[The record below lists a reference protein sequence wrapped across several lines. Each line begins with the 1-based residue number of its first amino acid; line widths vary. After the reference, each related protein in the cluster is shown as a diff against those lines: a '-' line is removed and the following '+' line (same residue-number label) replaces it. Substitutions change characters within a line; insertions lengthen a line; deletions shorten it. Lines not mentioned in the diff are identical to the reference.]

1 MMELLAARL
10 ILALLQDDP
19 CERTYRVRV
28 VREESGLDPS
38 RFLLALATAEEAAS
52 WWRFRPDSVEVGR
65 DLLTARILELEGVLA

>member
-19 CERTYRVRV
+19 CERAYRVRAI
-28 VREESGLDPS
+28 REESGLDPA

-52 WWRFRPDSVEVGR
+52 WWRFRPEHVELGR
-65 DLLTARILELEGVLA
+65 GMLTARILELEGVAV